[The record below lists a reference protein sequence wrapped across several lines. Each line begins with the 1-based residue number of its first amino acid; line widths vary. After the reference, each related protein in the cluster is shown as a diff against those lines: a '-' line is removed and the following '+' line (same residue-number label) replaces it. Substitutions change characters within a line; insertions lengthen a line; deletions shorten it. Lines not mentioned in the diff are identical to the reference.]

1 MDERPFLMIA
11 AGGTGGHMFPAQ
23 ALAEEMLSRGWRVCL
38 STDRRGFRY
47 AGGFPESVRTLV
59 VSSGT
64 FSRGRL
70 QDRVLVPVLLLAGT
84 LSALRRIRRDRPRV
98 VAGFGGYPAAPTLAA
113 ARLARIPTMLHEQNG
128 VLGRVN
134 RLFAARVERIACS
147 VWPMELPRGASPT
160 VTGNPVRGSIRRNA
174 GACYVLPGDDTT
186 NILVIGGSQG
196 ARVLS
201 TVVPAALAG
210 LPRNLASRLSV
221 AQQARDDDVDE
232 VVSAYRAAGVRA
244 EVRPFFR
251 DIADRI
257 AAAQLVISRSGASS
271 VAEIAAIGRPAV
283 FIPLAAAIRDEQTH
297 NARAL
302 AGVGGAVLV
311 TEAELSPER
320 LAAEITAIICDPARA
335 GRMAAAAASAGRPE
349 AAEALA
355 DVVEELAGGELRP

>member
-1 MDERPFLMIA
+1 MTLPFVSYGGSSVIATGILVGMLLAFTRDRPDSSMEDILLTEGPPRRRPGRMDERPFLMIA

-84 LSALRRIRRDRPRV
+84 FSALRRIRRDRPRV

-134 RLFAARVERIACS
+134 RLFAGRVERIACS

-174 GACYVLPGDDTT
+174 GGPL
-186 NILVIGGSQG
+186 
-196 ARVLS
+196 
-201 TVVPAALAG
+201 
-210 LPRNLASRLSV
+210 
-221 AQQARDDDVDE
+221 
-232 VVSAYRAAGVRA
+232 RAAR
-244 EVRPFFR
+244 
-251 DIADRI
+251 
-257 AAAQLVISRSGASS
+257 
-271 VAEIAAIGRPAV
+271 
-283 FIPLAAAIRDEQTH
+283 
-297 NARAL
+297 
-302 AGVGGAVLV
+302 
-311 TEAELSPER
+311 
-320 LAAEITAIICDPARA
+320 
-335 GRMAAAAASAGRPE
+335 
-349 AAEALA
+349 
-355 DVVEELAGGELRP
+355 